1 MGLPAASVCRPAGC
15 GIGCCLVS
23 RPSVAAASLGIST
36 GAMDNQKRLV
46 TRNRC
51 CAPDGRCG
59 KQPRPMMQ
67 CKHLPL
73 VLAADLSTAVCGG
86 DKQGSVGRFQ
96 VHRQGIKR
104 GCLQL
109 SLVSHCR
116 GAWG

>member
-1 MGLPAASVCRPAGC
+1 MPCE
-15 GIGCCLVS
+15 
-23 RPSVAAASLGIST
+23 
-36 GAMDNQKRLV
+36 
-46 TRNRC
+46 
-51 CAPDGRCG
+51 
-59 KQPRPMMQ
+59 
-67 CKHLPL
+67 HLPL

-109 SLVSHCR
+109 SSVSHCR